1 MKGMTMYVM
10 NDNGNI
16 ELDVIESVSRTQ
28 YSGMVYDINVENTHN
43 FVANGVFTHN
53 SIYGFGGTN
62 HKKLISMLAE
72 NREVENMSLTKNFR
86 SDVSIV
92 DNSNNYSE
100 LKANPK
106 SIEAGYVDYEVIF
119 TIKDL
124 QNILDENEEV
134 AVLVRTNKVIKQ
146 MEFSLLLKKYPM
158 RYFNYITETDMNN
171 FRAGNVHQI
180 LKRKMHDLVKVYGSE
195 EALMEFIEKNS
206 SSRKF
211 ITSIHKSKGREFDVC
226 VVVNSIAPEILKA
239 NSIEL
244 PKKEFKKVSFNY
256 DDEDREEQNIHY
268 VAVSRPKH
276 KLYFM
281 LYGNP

>member
-1 MKGMTMYVM
+1 
-10 NDNGNI
+10 
-16 ELDVIESVSRTQ
+16 
-28 YSGMVYDINVENTHN
+28 
-43 FVANGVFTHN
+43 
-53 SIYGFGGTN
+53 
-62 HKKLISMLAE
+62 
-72 NREVENMSLTKNFR
+72 
-86 SDVSIV
+86 
-92 DNSNNYSE
+92 
-100 LKANPK
+100 
-106 SIEAGYVDYEVIF
+106 
-119 TIKDL
+119 
-124 QNILDENEEV
+124 
-134 AVLVRTNKVIKQ
+134 
-146 MEFSLLLKKYPM
+146 
-158 RYFNYITETDMNN
+158 
-171 FRAGNVHQI
+171 
-180 LKRKMHDLVKVYGSE
+180 
-195 EALMEFIEKNS
+195 MEFIEKNS